1 MGPGGW
7 DARTGVGTP
16 NVGYLHDRLAAL
28 AWALAAFA
36 ADLGDRMTEVTVTE
50 FGRAV
55 AENANG
61 GVDHGGGQGTLMHGK
76 GRCGGGRHVH
86 GGPASHPVV
95 PDVRRSPHAQLHPE
109 SLPEVLPEVLPALS
123 DGVARSCAV
132 DLRVLLVRP
141 RVRARRSPR
150 TS

>member
-1 MGPGGW
+1 M
-7 DARTGVGTP
+7 
-16 NVGYLHDRLAAL
+16 GYLQDQLAAL

-36 ADLGDRMTEVTVTE
+36 TDLDDRMTEVTVTE

-86 GGPASHPVV
+86 GAGPASHPVV
-95 PDVRRSPHAQLHPE
+95 PDV
-109 SLPEVLPEVLPALS
+109 PAVRTLS
-123 DGVARSCAV
+123 YTPTLA
-132 DLRVLLVRP
+132 RVL
-141 RVRARRSPR
+141 ARGLARGLAR
-150 TS
+150 IE